1 MWKVDKVEQ
10 YKGNL
15 GYVYLTRLN
24 DEGEELSEKLML
36 PIMVLDGYDWD
47 NPVDTLTD
55 ETVGIF
61 LYDIIETLEPYEDE
75 ITDMVYVKTHV
86 VPAAE

>member
-10 YKGNL
+10 YKGNF

-36 PIMVLDGYDWD
+36 PIMVLDGYDWKIRLIRSRTKQLEYFSM
-47 NPVDTLTD
+47 TLS
-55 ETVGIF
+55 
-61 LYDIIETLEPYEDE
+61 
-75 ITDMVYVKTHV
+75 KH
-86 VPAAE
+86 